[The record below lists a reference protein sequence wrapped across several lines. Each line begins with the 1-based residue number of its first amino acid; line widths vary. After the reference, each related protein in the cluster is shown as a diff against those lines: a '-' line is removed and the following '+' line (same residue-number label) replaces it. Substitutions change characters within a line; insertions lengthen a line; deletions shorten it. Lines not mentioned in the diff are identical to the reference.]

1 MKIYGVAILAGCFL
15 IGQFLG
21 LLLGDVLGTG
31 RNVGGVGFAM
41 AILILMGDYLRRK
54 GYMPELTSRGIAFW
68 SAMYIPVIIA
78 MAATTNVRKALEGGW
93 LAVVAGVLGT
103 SLCLLLVKVMV
114 GFVKDTDVEPA
125 IDSEN

>member
-15 IGQFLG
+15 VGQFLG

-41 AILILMGDYLRRK
+41 AILIFLGDFLRNK
-54 GYMPELTSRGIAFW
+54 GYLPELTSRGIAFW

-103 SLCLLLVKVMV
+103 ALCLLLVKVMV
-114 GFVKDTDVEPA
+114 GFVKEADIESP
-125 IDSEN
+125 IDPET